1 MTRHE
6 WLISRLEPMAI
17 YGERKRCLDE
27 TGLDLRPIELVL
39 ERCGWCGL
47 QRAVTLREGATGD
60 RWRTVAQRQP
70 GEPWSR
76 SRTVGAC
83 QGRA

>member
-6 WLISRLEPMAI
+6 WLVMAP
-17 YGERKRCLDE
+17 YQPSDPRHRQVLDE
-27 TGLDLRPIELVL
+27 TGLDMWPCDLVL
-39 ERCGWCGL
+39 EACSMCGL
-47 QRAVTLREGATGD
+47 QRAVTLRVGATGD
-60 RWRTVAQRQP
+60 RWRTVAQRLP

-83 QGRA
+83 QGRTA